1 MCCCPAAGT
10 ESDYVNTLTNLFKDI
25 AVAIDENEGFV
36 GDAFGPEAVLT
47 LISGLQQVC
56 CVLCMHH
63 IALAS
68 DSRALCTCNC
78 STPLG
83 KLCGVIAHQAPLEQS
98 VRQMVKRLEQG
109 CRWAQG

>member
-47 LISGLQQVC
+47 LVSGLQQVC
-56 CVLCMHH
+56 CACAGQHLHQPR
-63 IALAS
+63 
-68 DSRALCTCNC
+68 RALCTGNC
-78 STPLG
+78 LTLLG
-83 KLCGVIAHQAPLEQS
+83 KLCVHIRCQDP
-98 VRQMVKRLEQG
+98 
-109 CRWAQG
+109 